1 MRLEDT
7 LQVTFMTKSEAEQF
21 FRDVG
26 RRIAS
31 ARKELNLTQAQLAD
45 KLGVKQ
51 QAIASYEVGRRRVP
65 LAFLVKLAEAL
76 YVEVTDLL
84 PLQSNPQKKRGP
96 IPRLQREIE
105 KVRELPQSK
114 QKLVLDLLE
123 TILKS
128 DSGRGSSG

>member
-1 MRLEDT
+1 MRAEDT
-7 LQVTFMTKSEAEQF
+7 LQVAFMTKSEAEQF
-21 FRDVG
+21 FREVG
-26 RRIAS
+26 KRIAS
-31 ARKELNLTQAQLAD
+31 ARKELNLTQTQLAE

-51 QAIASYEVGRRRVP
+51 QAIASYKVGRRHVP

-76 YVEVTDLL
+76 YVDGTDML
-84 PLQSNPQKKRGP
+84 PIESNSKKKRGP

-105 KVRELPQSK
+105 RVRELPQSK

-128 DSGRGSSG
+128 DSGRAS

>member
-1 MRLEDT
+1 MPAEDT
-7 LQVTFMTKSEAEQF
+7 LQVAFMTKSEAEQF
-21 FRDVG
+21 FREVG
-26 RRIAS
+26 KRIAA
-31 ARKELNLTQAQLAD
+31 ARKELNLTQAQLAE

-51 QAIASYEVGRRRVP
+51 QVIASYEVGRRRVP

-84 PLQSNPQKKRGP
+84 PLKGNSHKKRGP
-96 IPRLQREIE
+96 MSRLQREIE
-105 KVRELPQSK
+105 RVRELPQSK

-128 DSGRGSSG
+128 DSGKTS